1 MEKHIV
7 FHKMIDHLV
16 ESSVGMVRFFDHLME
31 SSVGMVRFFDH
42 LMESSVGMVRFK
54 RSFEETAL
62 KPPFPTL
69 LIRDCK
75 IQIA

>member
-1 MEKHIV
+1 M
-7 FHKMIDHLV
+7 

-54 RSFEETAL
+54 QSFEETAL
-62 KPPFPTL
+62 KPPSPTL
-69 LIRDCK
+69 LDC
-75 IQIA
+75 IGIHFAH